1 MAKSRRKSITQQ
13 IFDEAKTLCNKER
26 YPNDVTRKAHL
37 KHIYE
42 FIVFARESF
51 NAKTL
56 SDCLPHVQEYADFLE
71 TKNYSSYTIHTKLS
85 ACCRPLCN
93 EVKLKDIRKSTRKI
107 SNIKRGRDLDKRTI
121 TSLMDVSNSRIVE
134 FSRRCGI
141 RKNEMRSLTSSDF
154 IYDQELEAYF
164 VRVKKGKGGRYQTQ
178 YIFPEDVNFIKKY
191 FNPNSDPDEKIFKP
205 SEFKKLNLHRLRAL
219 HAQEAYEKL
228 EAKILEDESF
238 AKVLERELEIYWN
251 RFKGT
256 PFPREKM
263 TKGYYYLRGDVRKD
277 AIARGRRT
285 CYNRLITNW
294 ISGFLLAHSRPSVC
308 VQNYLLV

>member
-1 MAKSRRKSITQQ
+1 MSKKRRKSIVQE
-13 IFDEAKTLCNKER
+13 IMEEARKVCNKQR
-26 YPNDVTRKAHL
+26 YQNNVTRKLHL
-37 KHIYE
+37 SNIRK
-42 FIVFARESF
+42 FVLFCRENFDS
-51 NAKTL
+51 KKL
-56 SDCLPHVQEYADFLE
+56 SECLPHVQEYCDYLV
-71 TKNYSSYTIHTKLS
+71 NRNLSPYSVHLMISSCCSPLNNDIKL
-85 ACCRPLCN
+85 R
-93 EVKLKDIRKSTRKI
+93 DIIKPKRKI
-107 SNIKRGRDLDKRTI
+107 SEIKRGRDLSKRTI
-121 TSLMDVSNSRIVE
+121 TALNDSSNSRVSE

-141 RKNEMRSLTSSDF
+141 RKNEYKLLTNSDF
-154 IYDQELEAYF
+154 IYDEELKAFF
-164 VRVKKGKGGRYQTQ
+164 VQVKRGKGGRYQLQ
-178 YIFPEDVNFIKKY
+178 RILDEDVDFIKKY
-191 FNPNSDPDEKIFKP
+191 FDPNGDPDARIFRP
-205 SEFKKLNLHRLRAL
+205 NEVKKLNLHRLRAL

-228 EAKILEDESF
+228 EKKLLNDSEF
-238 AKVLERELEIYWN
+238 AKVLEKELEIYWQ